1 MHSVTFFWP
10 SFDAEEREFKQFA
23 LLDEAVAYGRRKM
36 ESMPTAVICIIDR
49 PERRSIRIWWEDH
62 RLASNVDD
70 IALMEPSL
78 AQKVDWR
85 KLGF

>member
-10 SFDAEEREFKQFA
+10 SFDAEETQFRKFE
-23 LLDEAVAYGRRKM
+23 LLDEAFAYGRRQM
-36 ESMPTAVICIIDR
+36 ENMPVAVICLIDR
-49 PERRSIRIWWEDH
+49 PGLQPIRIWWQDH
-62 RLASNVDD
+62 RLASNLDD
-70 IALMEPSL
+70 IAATEPSL

>member
-10 SFDAEEREFKQFA
+10 SFDAEETQFRKFE
-23 LLDEAVAYGRRKM
+23 LLEEAVAYARAKM
-36 ESMPTAVICIIDR
+36 LSMPVAVTCVINR
-49 PERRSIRIWWEDH
+49 PNRPSIHFWWENH
-62 RLASNVDD
+62 RLATNLGD
-70 IALMEPSL
+70 IALTESSL